1 MVNPWLGIGLV
12 LAILVGLMAALRLFQ
27 RLAAPHPELVRKLLH
42 MGMGLVT
49 LTFPWLFDTAWPIV
63 LLAVLSIIGLLAVRL
78 VSGLKSSV
86 GGVIGG
92 VERASL
98 GEIYFPLA
106 VAILFIL
113 FLYGDEVAPERRLLL
128 YCIPVLL
135 LTVAD
140 AAAALIGVAYG
151 RWRYPTA
158 DGQKTAEGSLA
169 FFICAFFIVHVP
181 LLLCTTTGRA
191 ETLLIALLLAWLAT
205 MFEAIAWSG
214 LDNLVLPLVSY
225 LLLEIYLPMPVE
237 QLGQR
242 LIAAGLLMVVL
253 YVCRHLTTLAGSA
266 LLGAFLVGY
275 ISWALGGWP
284 WLRPPLILF
293 LTYTLFSRRREPG
306 VPRNHNVHAVVCVA
320 SAGLVWLFLAK
331 ILDAEDEFLFPYTLA
346 FAAHLA
352 IIAVSRLRHEYPK
365 VPGMVMLGLC
375 IAEGWL
381 FLFVPY
387 LLAQGFT
394 QRTLK
399 ESVIGLVGVAVAA
412 AAFYWSQPGMDD
424 CPADTPRW
432 WRQAT
437 DAALG
442 SMVGLMVLYV
452 F

>member
-12 LAILVGLMAALRLFQ
+12 LAILVVLMAALRLLQ
-27 RLAAPHPELVRKLLH
+27 RLVSPHPELVRKLLH

-49 LTFPWLFDTAWPIV
+49 LTFPWVFHTAWPIF
-63 LLAVLSIIGLLAVRL
+63 LLAVLSVAGMLAVRL
-78 VSGLKSSV
+78 VSGLKRSV

-106 VAILFIL
+106 VAILFL
-113 FLYGDEVAPERRLLL
+113 LYLYGDEPAPERRLLL

-140 AAAALIGVAYG
+140 AAAALIGVGYG

-225 LLLEIYLPMPVE
+225 LLLEIYLPMPVAE
-237 QLGQR
+237 LGNR
-242 LIAAGLLMVVL
+242 LIVAALLMVVL
-253 YVCRHLTTLAGSA
+253 YVYREHTTLAGSA

-275 ISWALGGWP
+275 ISWALGGWR
-284 WLRPPLILF
+284 WLLAPLILF
-293 LTYTLFSRRREPG
+293 LTYTLFSRRREPAD
-306 VPRNHNVHAVVCVA
+306 PRNHNVHAVVCVA
-320 SAGLVWLFLAK
+320 SAGLAWLFLAK
-331 ILDAEDEFLFPYTLA
+331 VLDDEDFLFPYTLA

-365 VPGMVMLGLC
+365 VPGVAMLGLC

-387 LLAQGFT
+387 LLAQGFS

-399 ESVIGLVGVAVAA
+399 ETLIGLGGVAVAA

-424 CPADTPRW
+424 CPADTPRFL
-432 WRQAT
+432 RQAT

-442 SMVGLMVLYV
+442 SIVGLLSLSLI
-452 F
+452 

>member
-12 LAILVGLMAALRLFQ
+12 LAILVGLMAALRLLQ
-27 RLAAPHPELVRKLLH
+27 RLVAPHPELVRKLLH

-49 LTFPWLFDTAWPIV
+49 LTFPWLFDAAWPIV
-63 LLAVLSIIGLLAVRL
+63 VLAVLSIIGLLAVRL

-92 VERASL
+92 VGRASL

-106 VAILFIL
+106 VAIMFIL
-113 FLYGDEVAPERRLLL
+113 FLYGDEAAPERRLLL

-140 AAAALIGVAYG
+140 AAAALIGVGYG

-158 DGQKTAEGSLA
+158 DGQKSAEGSLA

-214 LDNLVLPLVSY
+214 LDNLILPLVSY
-225 LLLEIYLPMPVE
+225 LLLEIYLPMPVAE
-237 QLGQR
+237 LRNR
-242 LIAAGLLMVVL
+242 LIVAALLMVIL
-253 YVCRHLTTLAGSA
+253 YVYRERTTLAGSA

-275 ISWALGGWP
+275 ISWALGGWR
-284 WLRPPLILF
+284 WLLAPLILF
-293 LTYTLFSRRREPG
+293 LTYTLFSRRREPAD
-306 VPRNHNVHAVVCVA
+306 PRNHNVHAVVCVA
-320 SAGLVWLFLAK
+320 SAGLFWLFLDK
-331 ILDAEDEFLFPYTLA
+331 ILDLDNAFLFPYTLA

-365 VPGMVMLGLC
+365 VPGTAMLGLC
-375 IAEGWL
+375 IAKGWL

-387 LLAQGFT
+387 LLAEQFT
-394 QRTLK
+394 ARALK
-399 ESVIGLVGVAVAA
+399 CALIGLGGVAIAA
-412 AAFYWSQPGMDD
+412 TAFYWSQPGMDD

-432 WRQAT
+432 LRQAT

-442 SMVGLMVLYV
+442 SMVGLLALDLM
-452 F
+452 